1 MGNFSYKF
9 PNHGEIEID
18 SVEYIWKIRR
28 YWGIE
33 GNAYGKPF
41 GLLITVYNEKIIGK
55 NLHIEFSFSEFNWNN
70 QPSKQQIELRLKD
83 CVSASLK
90 NGWDPKKRGKAFHY
104 NA

>member
-41 GLLITVYNEKIIGK
+41 GLLITVYNEKIMALYRK
-55 NLHIEFSFSEFNWNN
+55 PWVVEFQLPAGEVNHSDE
-70 QPSKQQIELRLKD
+70 
-83 CVSASLK
+83 V
-90 NGWDPKKRGKAFHY
+90 
-104 NA
+104 